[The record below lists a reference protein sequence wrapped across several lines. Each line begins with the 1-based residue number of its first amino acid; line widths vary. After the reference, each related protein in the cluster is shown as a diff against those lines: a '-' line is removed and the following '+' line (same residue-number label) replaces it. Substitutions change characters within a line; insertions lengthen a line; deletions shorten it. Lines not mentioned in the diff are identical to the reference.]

1 MDKKLISDN
10 IAEDYMLGN
19 TRVRIATDYCKDK
32 TPEEV
37 QEILDRIAQKA
48 QPILVA
54 EMIKKSVEQT

>member
-1 MDKKLISDN
+1 MDKKLMSDN

-37 QEILDRIAQKA
+37 QEILDRIAQRA

-54 EMIKKSVEQT
+54 EMMKKSVEQT

>member
-10 IAEDYMLGN
+10 IAEDYMIGN

-37 QEILDRIAQKA
+37 QEILDRMAQRA

-54 EMIKKSVEQT
+54 EMMKKSVEQT